1 LLAVVLAL
9 LSALGYGG
17 SDFAAGLASRSADVI
32 RVTLL
37 AEAVAA
43 ASVVLALVAI
53 LPWSHVHAPSL
64 HALGWGAASGIG
76 GAAGALALYAGFR
89 EAAFSV
95 AGPLSAV
102 GAAGFSVL
110 AGLLLGERPTLLAVL
125 GIILALPA
133 IAAVSY
139 SSAPSTAGSRGALRW
154 GAGVGWGLTA
164 GACFAVLFIALNQAG
179 AGSGLWPV
187 AAGQVAALVMVAVVA
202 MVSGTFQLPPAGAG
216 SRRLSLVTGV
226 TGAAGTVLYFLAT
239 HHGLLA
245 VVAVIT
251 SLYPASTIV
260 LARVLSGER
269 LTGGRLCGL
278 VLAGAA
284 VALIAAGGASAG

>member
-9 LSALGYGG
+9 LSALGYGS

-43 ASVVLALVAI
+43 ASVVLALAAT
-53 LPWSHVHAPSL
+53 LPWSHARAPAL
-64 HALGWGAASGIG
+64 HALGWGAASGVG

-125 GIILALPA
+125 GIVLALPA

-139 SSAPSTAGSRGALRW
+139 SSAPGTAAGRGALRW
-154 GAGVGWGLTA
+154 GAGVGWGLIA

-187 AAGQVAALVMVAVVA
+187 AGGQVAAFAMVAVVA
-202 MVSGTFQLPPAGAG
+202 LISGTFQLPPAGTG
-216 SRRLSLVTGV
+216 SRRLALLTGV

-269 LTGGRLCGL
+269 LTMGRLCGL